1 MKKSAFSLYEVIF
14 IIIIVGI
21 LSTLSTPTK
30 KITNLEILAL
40 QIKEHIW
47 LTRLKA
53 MSDNIYTHQNKDI
66 WHKSRWSIKF
76 MNCDSSVGG
85 IYYVVYK
92 DENLKGSPNK
102 TECVVDPVS
111 KKYLYSNNDCVATED
126 EDHRILITKEYD
138 ISKIIVSCNQT
149 TTIGQLAFGRF
160 GEVYTKLSDS
170 STDNLLKEDCF
181 IDLYNKNNIKKRI
194 QISHITGIPEIL

>member
-1 MKKSAFSLYEVIF
+1 
-14 IIIIVGI
+14 
-21 LSTLSTPTK
+21 
-30 KITNLEILAL
+30 
-40 QIKEHIW
+40 
-47 LTRLKA
+47 
-53 MSDNIYTHQNKDI
+53 
-66 WHKSRWSIKF
+66 